1 MSSLFLLLSSLLL
14 WLLLWLLLLL
24 EYSLFVILL
33 DRKRDW
39 RVRPLAVLKV
49 KALFVVIVVVVVVVD
64 VVAST

>member
-1 MSSLFLLLSSLLL
+1 MLMQ
-14 WLLLWLLLLL
+14 
-24 EYSLFVILL
+24 YSLFVILL

-49 KALFVVIVVVVVVVD
+49 KAVVVVVVVD